1 MNKPDFNEVRVVM
14 VTYQRY
20 EELIQTLE
28 ALELEGFS
36 SHQFIIIDNNPA
48 KKRNIEV
55 HQKYASS
62 TWILPDQNIASAGG
76 FSLGMKAANKQG
88 ATWAWLFNDDSRPK
102 KGAFD
107 SLLNALNTLPQ
118 QKVGLMKIGNLNQE
132 GKATLLNWKGV
143 RKPEYVD
150 PSNDPIKTDLV
161 TFDGCLIS
169 CGLMD
174 EIGYCDPQ
182 YFMGTYEFD
191 YCLKAKDAG
200 FGIFTIP
207 NGLIE
212 DGKLGSVGGSP
223 PWRQYYNTRNHL
235 WLGIH
240 RRDFRTIWAWM
251 VRELK
256 YTYAILRFQDHKWM
270 RIRLKLLAFLHA
282 VLGKRGMIL
291 DPEDFRNL

>member
-1 MNKPDFNEVRVVM
+1 MYKPDFIEVRVVI

-20 EELIQTLE
+20 KELIQTLE
-28 ALELEGFS
+28 ALESEGFS

-76 FSLGMKAANKQG
+76 FSLGMKAVNKQG
-88 ATWAWLFNDDSRPK
+88 ATWAWLFNDDSRPV
-102 KGAFD
+102 KGAFN
-107 SLLNALNTLPQ
+107 SLLKAINTLSK
-118 QKVGLMKIGNLNQE
+118 QKVGLIKIGNLNQK

-169 CGLMD
+169 CRLMD
-174 EIGYCDPQ
+174 EIGYCDPEF
-182 YFMGTYEFD
+182 FMGTYEFD
-191 YCLKAKDAG
+191 YCLRAKDAG
-200 FGIFTIP
+200 FQVFTLP
-207 NGLIE
+207 NGFIE
-212 DGKLGSVGGSP
+212 DGKLGSVGGTP

-240 RRDFRTIWAWM
+240 RRDCRTIWAWM

-256 YTYAILRFQDHKWM
+256 YTYAILRWEDQKPL
-270 RIRLKLLAFLHA
+270 RLKFKFLAAWHA
-282 VLGKRGMIL
+282 ISGKRGKIV
-291 DPEDFRNL
+291 DPESFKK